1 MSYIHNSY
9 SLNINRTSVLG
20 SFHQHAPFLLKTW
33 GFSHDL
39 SHSDGLWIQGSVGA
53 DLLIHLC
60 CWDVLLLLQH
70 YAQCC
75 APAPQSGLVIVG
87 GRVTSRRLGKEGKEG
102 TEGRGKKKGEVGRSG
117 KLGIAMNACKKW
129 LSNHEEYKQHQK
141 KERMEIWWDSLEG
154 GSWRRGGGVKG
165 FPRHPSCDKQ
175 DQQVASPSHGNYASW
190 LPIFFWLEILL
201 PPPGRPT
208 SHSAVT
214 PDLFLISKS
223 PSALLRGSVFKLYC
237 SKLIETE
244 AKLLLLGLK
253 EKGSW
258 QNLSNG

>member
-9 SLNINRTSVLG
+9 SLDINRTSVLG

-70 YAQCC
+70 YARCC

-102 TEGRGKKKGEVGRSG
+102 RGKKKGEVGRSG
-117 KLGIAMNACKKW
+117 KLGIAMKACKKW

-141 KERMEIWWDSLEG
+141 KEGMEIWWDSLEG

-244 AKLLLLGLK
+244 AKLLLSGLK
-253 EKGSW
+253 EKEAGKIF
-258 QNLSNG
+258 QMAKK